1 MNKLDEPIKPSDID
15 DRGPIKKSNV
25 MLDDFGIDIAAE
37 AVPLPSRGVIYSNE
51 SLQNTEMVE
60 IKPMTAKEEDILT
73 SRAYIKNG
81 TVISKL
87 IKSCLVDK
95 SIDPDDLISGDRNA
109 LLIALRI
116 TGYGA
121 DYTLDINCPACGKTN
136 TSTFDLSTLPI
147 KRLQMEPV
155 ERGENLFEVQLP
167 VTKKNVQVK
176 FLNGHDEKEMMVI
189 NERKKKN
196 GFNVESAVTD
206 RLARSIISIEDI
218 TDKNKIN
225 LFVQHMPARDSLALR
240 RFLDD
245 YEPGV
250 DMKSHMTCTH
260 CHEESEV
267 DLPIGATF
275 FWPDAWKSWCYI
287 RTNICF
293 NATFEL

>member
-1 MNKLDEPIKPSDID
+1 MNKLDQPIRPSDID
-15 DRGPIKKSNV
+15 DNGPIKKSNV

-51 SLQNTEMVE
+51 SLQNTETLE

-136 TSTFDLSTLPI
+136 TSTFDLSTLPL
-147 KRLQMEPV
+147 KRLQMDPV
-155 ERGENLFEVQLP
+155 EIGENLFEVQLP
-167 VTKKNVQVK
+167 VTKKSVQVK
-176 FLNGHDEKEMMVI
+176 FLSGHDEKEMMII

-206 RLARSIISIEDI
+206 RLARSIISVAGI

-275 FWPDAWKSWCYI
+275 FWPDA
-287 RTNICF
+287 
-293 NATFEL
+293 